1 MLNLSPLLYTTKD
14 RKEGGGIVVDH
25 PTFLKSLDLTLEEK
39 QAIDDARK
47 DIRQA
52 LREGLPQA
60 LREKG
65 YEGDSCEP
73 KFYIQG
79 SWAYKTLNRPC
90 QTPPQQ
96 SDVDDGVYL
105 PLSIMKEENKPH
117 LAIDDFFGAVHTVLE
132 PLCGPGSGWSLEQKP
147 NCMRV
152 VISAYAHIDLPL
164 YAIPDDQYQ
173 LMKAAFE
180 AVEIRAMDGIAT
192 NASVQTWKKLPADK
206 ILLACNRGW
215 IKSDPLEMKEWFER
229 EVKDKGE
236 QLRRVIRYIKGFRD
250 QQWDEKGPS
259 SILLM
264 AAACPLFEF
273 ENKRDDQALLTVV
286 EGMPKALRDR
296 VLSPIDSG
304 VYLTDALSDADLE
317 AAVQKFETFAKY
329 LRASMNASS
338 EAKVSVCGWMQDML
352 GTRFP
357 NRPDLIESIPSAA
370 LPAAIAAVE
379 PEPGEME
386 ILKRSKSG

>member
-14 RKEGGGIVVDH
+14 RSGEGGSAIDH
-25 PTFLKSLDLTLEEK
+25 PTFLKSMDLTREEK
-39 QAIDDARK
+39 LTIDAARK

-60 LREKG
+60 LRDKG
-65 YEGDSCEP
+65 YEGDTCVP
-73 KFYIQG
+73 KFFIQG

-105 PLSIMKEENKPH
+105 PLSIMKEEAKPH
-117 LAIDDFFGAVHTVLE
+117 LAIDDFFEAVHVVLE
-132 PLCGPGSGWSLEQKP
+132 PLCGQESEWTLERKP

-152 VISAYAHIDLPL
+152 VISDYAHIDLPL
-164 YAIPDDQYQ
+164 YAIPDDQY
-173 LMKAAFE
+173 LLLKAAMESFN
-180 AVEIRAMDGIAT
+180 VRAMDGIAT
-192 NASVQTWKKLPADK
+192 ASVQTWNKLPADK
-206 ILLACNRGW
+206 ILLACDRGW

-229 EVKDKGE
+229 EVGDKGE

-273 ENKRDDQALLTVV
+273 ESKRDDQALLTVV
-286 EGMPKALRDR
+286 KGLPNALRDG
-296 VLSPIDSG
+296 VLSPIDSN
-304 VYLTDALSDADLE
+304 VYLTDALSAVDLE
-317 AAVQKFETFAKY
+317 AAVEKFETFGRY
-329 LRASMNASS
+329 LEASMNASC
-338 EAKVSVCGWMQDML
+338 EAKASVCGWMRQML
-352 GTRFP
+352 GDRFP
-357 NRPDLIESIPSAA
+357 NRPDLIDDKSLDA
-370 LPAAIAAVE
+370 LPVAIAAID

-386 ILKRSKSG
+386 ILTRSKSG

>member
-14 RKEGGGIVVDH
+14 QSEDSGLVVDH
-25 PTFLKSLDLTLEEK
+25 PTFLKSMDLTGEEK
-39 QAIDDARK
+39 QTIDAARK
-47 DIRQA
+47 EIRQA
-52 LREGLPQA
+52 LRDGLPQA
-60 LREKG
+60 LRDKG
-65 YEGDSCEP
+65 YEGDTCEP

-105 PLSIMKEENKPH
+105 PLSIMKEESKPH
-117 LAIDDFFGAVHTVLE
+117 LAIDDFFEAVHVVLE
-132 PLCGPGSGWSLEQKP
+132 PLCGHESGWTLERKP

-152 VISAYAHIDLPL
+152 VISDYAHIDLPL
-164 YAIPDDQYQ
+164 YAIPDDQY
-173 LMKAAFE
+173 LLLKAAMESFNG
-180 AVEIRAMDGIAT
+180 RMMDGIAT
-192 NASVQTWKKLPADK
+192 ASDQTWKKLPSDK
-206 ILLACNRGW
+206 ILLACDRGW
-215 IKSDPLEMKEWFER
+215 IKSDPLEMKEWFET
-229 EVKDKGE
+229 EVADKGE

-286 EGMPKALRDR
+286 EGIPKALRDG
-296 VLSPIDSG
+296 VQSPIDAS
-304 VYLTDALSDADLE
+304 VYLTAALSKSDLEE
-317 AAVQKFETFAKY
+317 AAVRFETFGQY
-329 LRASMNASS
+329 LKAAMSASS
-338 EAKVSVCGWMQDML
+338 AAKSSACGWMRDML
-352 GTRFP
+352 GDRFP
-357 NRPDLIESIPSAA
+357 NRPDLIDDKPTSP
-370 LPAAIAAVE
+370 LPPAIAAVA
-379 PEPGEME
+379 PEPAELE